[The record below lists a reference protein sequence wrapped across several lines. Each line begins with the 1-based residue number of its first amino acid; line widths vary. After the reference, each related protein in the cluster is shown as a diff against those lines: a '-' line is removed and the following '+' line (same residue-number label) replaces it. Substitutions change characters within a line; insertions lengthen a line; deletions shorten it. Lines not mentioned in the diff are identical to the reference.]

1 MPDIVRPKI
10 QRLTGSGDGTYGK
23 FLVEPLERGFGTTL
37 GNSLRRILLSFVPG
51 LAAAYM
57 KIEGI
62 LHEFSTIPGVYED
75 TMEIILNV
83 KELVFRPVVPGHD
96 GFLSEDDTFIVQV
109 EASGEGEVTAADL
122 RCPPEI
128 EIVRPDQHICT
139 LTSPEASLF
148 MELEV
153 KAGRGF
159 RPAERQ
165 EKRSDVGLI
174 PVDSVFSP
182 VKRANFFV
190 EPTRLGHRTD
200 FDRLVLEVWTSG
212 GIDAAESIGEAARV
226 LDQYLHYFFDFKEQE
241 VEERE
246 VVEESERSKNKALE
260 LRIEDLDFSVR
271 TYNCLKK
278 EQMNTV
284 SDVVQRT
291 EQDLMTI
298 RNFGRKSLT
307 EVQQKLAQI
316 GLALKQSSGGEDDL
330 ALDGDDDFDLHVPL
344 PDEQ

>member
-1 MPDIVRPKI
+1 MPDIVRPRI
-10 QRLTGSGDGTYGK
+10 QRLSGGEDGTYGK

-37 GNSLRRILLSFVPG
+37 GNSLRRILLSFIPG
-51 LAAAYM
+51 LAPAYI

-75 TMEIILNV
+75 TMEIILNI
-83 KELVFRPVVPGHD
+83 KELVFRPALGGETRLPEDEILVVQ
-96 GFLSEDDTFIVQV
+96 L

-139 LTSPEASLF
+139 LTSPEASLY

-153 KAGRGF
+153 KTGRGYL
-159 RPAERQ
+159 PAERQ
-165 EKRSDVGLI
+165 DKRSDVGLI
-174 PVDSVFSP
+174 PIDSVFTP

-200 FDRLVLEVWTSG
+200 FDRLVLEIWTNG
-212 GIDAAESIGEAARV
+212 GIDAATAVGEAARV
-226 LDQYLHYFFDFKEQE
+226 LDQYLRYFFDFKEHD
-241 VEERE
+241 VEEGG
-246 VVEESERSKNKALE
+246 EEETSERSKNKALE
-260 LRIEDLDFSVR
+260 LRVEDLDFSVR

-284 SDVVQRT
+284 GDIVQRT

-298 RNFGRKSLT
+298 RNFGKKSLA

-316 GLALKQSSGGEDDL
+316 GLSLKQPAISDDDFT
-330 ALDGDDDFDLHVPL
+330 LDADDDFDVTL
-344 PDEQ
+344 PDEE